1 MEFNDRTERTGSGFR
16 PFQRGFNVTSF
27 RLQNLYVLS
36 SDLSALAEA
45 GTSKATLYKK

>member
-1 MEFNDRTERTGSGFR
+1 MTECRGLAGVAGHSNKALMTYPSGC
-16 PFQRGFNVTSF
+16 
-27 RLQNLYVLS
+27 RLHLYVLS